1 MAQLAGKIA
10 FITDAGTEIARATAI
25 LFAREGAKWLLRAR
39 LRAKSGG
46 ITGLSEG

>member
-1 MAQLAGKIA
+1 MARRQDRLHHRRR
-10 FITDAGTEIARATAI
+10 DRDRRATAI

-46 ITGLSEG
+46 ITGVSEG